1 METIVQKRVKNGW
14 QSGKMSGRVEKM
26 DGKVKHKMVR
36 CINGWQGKKMDGRVE
51 KMDGRIQN
59 WIAVWTF
66 FSLKNLKR
74 NWISKL
80 PQQQNFFSR
89 LSIEL

>member
-36 CINGWQGKKMDGRVE
+36 FKNGWQGKKMAGRVE
-51 KMDGRIQN
+51 KMDGK
-59 WIAVWTF
+59 
-66 FSLKNLKR
+66 LKKWLAG
-74 NWISKL
+74 
-80 PQQQNFFSR
+80 
-89 LSIEL
+89 